1 MTKYMLIMR
10 GTDESNA
17 AMMADIEELM
27 ATTRQFIEDTVKAG
41 VFLAAE
47 GLDDPSIG
55 VVVDFSGETPVVTDG
70 PYGETKELFGGFFLL
85 DVASK
90 EEAVEWAKRCPGV
103 DCRVEVRP
111 IWEMEDFSPEIKEAL
126 KVYDE
131 DLHAELARPQLPE
144 LVSGPEAAEIL
155 GVSVQ
160 RVHQLAAEHADFPA
174 PAYKLRAASLWLRPA
189 IVSFA
194 ERWDRKR
201 GRPRKEPGS

>member
-1 MTKYMLIMR
+1 VTHYIVLIEAR
-10 GTDESNA
+10 ADGNGELDQA
-17 AMMADIEELM
+17 ALDAFAD
-27 ATTRQFIEDTVKAG
+27 
-41 VFLAAE
+41 AAE
-47 GLDDPSIG
+47 PYEAVVHGRPSSWSARIRVEANG
-55 VVVDFSGETPVVTDG
+55 AADGAALASALVNLLAKQADLPSWPVVR
-70 PYGETKELFGGFFLL
+70 
-85 DVASK
+85 A
-90 EEAVEWAKRCPGV
+90 EAVR
-103 DCRVEVRP
+103 
-111 IWEMEDFSPEIKEAL
+111 ED
-126 KVYDE
+126 VYDE